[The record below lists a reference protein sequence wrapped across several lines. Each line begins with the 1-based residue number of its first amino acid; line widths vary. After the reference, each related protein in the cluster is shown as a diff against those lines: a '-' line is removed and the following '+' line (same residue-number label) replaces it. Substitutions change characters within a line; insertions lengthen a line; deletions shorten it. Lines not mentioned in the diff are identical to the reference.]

1 MEVNN
6 KDMVQ
11 NFIKELTKQKI
22 NYVKSVD
29 NL

>member
-11 NFIKELTKQKI
+11 NFIKGLTKRKI